1 MFRSTELKF
10 NTAEYKFST
19 AEYSFKLRVQEILVL
34 LKS

>member
-1 MFRSTELKF
+1 MFRSAELKF
-10 NTAEYKFST
+10 NTAEHKFKS

>member
-1 MFRSTELKF
+1 MFRSAELKF
-10 NTAEYKFST
+10 NTVEYKFST

>member
-1 MFRSTELKF
+1 MFRNAELKF
-10 NTAEYKFST
+10 NTVEYKFST

>member
-1 MFRSTELKF
+1 MFRSAELKF
-10 NTAEYKFST
+10 NTVEYKFNT